1 MYEVLE
7 RMKRKGFQNTEHYER
22 LKNKLKLLEE
32 GKAIKKDVTI
42 ECIASLGACIASIN
56 PFIGGRFHSKEEM
69 VKETLKTV
77 NIWKNNKGV
86 IK

>member
-1 MYEVLE
+1 MYEVLR
-7 RMKRKGFQNTEHYER
+7 RMERKGFQNTEHYKR
-22 LKNKLKLLEE
+22 LKYKLELLDK
-32 GKAIKKDVTI
+32 GKAVKRDVTL

-69 VKETLKTV
+69 VNETLKSV
-77 NIWKNNKGV
+77 NRWKNNKGV

>member
-1 MYEVLE
+1 MYEALK
-7 RMKRKGFQNTEHYER
+7 RMEEKGYKDTEHYKR
-22 LKNKLKLLEE
+22 LKYKLYMLNE

-42 ECIASLGACIASIN
+42 ECIASLGACITSIH

-69 VKETLKTV
+69 VNETLKSV
-77 NIWKNNKGV
+77 NRWKNNKGV

>member
-1 MYEVLE
+1 MHEALK
-7 RMKRKGFQNTEHYER
+7 RMEKKGFKNTVHYEQ

-42 ECIASLGACIASIN
+42 ECIASIGACIASIN
-56 PFIGGRFHSKEEM
+56 PFIGGRFHSKKEM
-69 VKETLKTV
+69 VNETLKSV
-77 NIWKNNKGV
+77 NKWKEYNF

>member
-1 MYEVLE
+1 MYEALR
-7 RMKRKGFQNTEHYER
+7 RMERKGFQNTEHYKR
-22 LKNKLKLLEE
+22 LKYKLELLDK
-32 GKAIKKDVTI
+32 GKAVKRDVTL

-69 VKETLKTV
+69 VNETQKSV
-77 NIWKNNKGV
+77 NRWKNNKGV